1 MESVSKEIKKITLLK
16 EFLSWRHGTVCIPI
30 ENMKCIKYPGQFFLK
45 PTDAVFSRNSC
56 SINGTGISCVVHFSS
71 FFSEQLFF
79 LKLACL
85 LHQRKL
91 TLIFSKFVISRLP
104 NTTQNSL
111 GHQKYDIAHKQGQR
125 ERQQR
130 GIDLGNLLK
139 GIDNK
144 QQNCQKIQR
153 ISIFLY
159 IHQLLG

>member
-16 EFLSWRHGTVCIPI
+16 EFLSWRHGTVCIPT
-30 ENMKCIKYPGQFFLK
+30 ENMKCIKYPGQLFLK

-56 SINGTGISCVVHFSS
+56 SINGTGISAHFFLNSY
-71 FFSEQLFF
+71 FF